1 MRRTTRLR
9 GAGRPVIG
17 LRGVQALLEL
27 PLQLVAVIHVG
38 TSALLLRLW
47 PSANLA
53 NAHYDKLYSLALLKH
68 ERVHGSS
75 AKGDDVIGMLEEET
89 EALIQKRYVPHHRED
104 DD

>member
-1 MRRTTRLR
+1 M
-9 GAGRPVIG
+9 PP
-17 LRGVQALLEL
+17 LLTVHFDPSDPSAWTYRFSL
-27 PLQLVAVIHVG
+27 ITLQLVAVVHVG

-75 AKGDDVIGMLEEET
+75 SKGDDVIGMLEEET